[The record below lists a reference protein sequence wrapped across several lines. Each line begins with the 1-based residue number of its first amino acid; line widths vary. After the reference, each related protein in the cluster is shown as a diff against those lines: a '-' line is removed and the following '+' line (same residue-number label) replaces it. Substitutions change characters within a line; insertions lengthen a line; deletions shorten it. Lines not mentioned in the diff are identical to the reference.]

1 MPTSQSR
8 KLLNLILGAGLLALV
23 LGGAW
28 LGYYGGGSAPVIS
41 SLEPTVDPLDKKVG
55 DGDPAT
61 ASGKDTLADL
71 LERFRLGDSSAL
83 DHILPTGLSE
93 ISGSGGKGL
102 QRQVRAHGSWYPV
115 FDLSAM
121 KTLDD
126 GNLSAVRLNV
136 VPLAIATP
144 HPPAGL
150 IQKAFAHRFT
160 AVGGVPPYSWRI
172 EIDPSASGFQLD
184 SNTGDFTGQSNIE
197 LTLPLVIY
205 VTDAA
210 GSQASGQSTLSI
222 ATEEPLTITTTDLPT
237 TQSLGGYSATL
248 SAIGG
253 AKPYAWSLA
262 TDSPGWQIET
272 KTGTLTNTQLQ
283 AGDHQLLI
291 TLQDQATSVQRR
303 FELKVTHGL
312 DITTESPLPPAA
324 PGGIYSGQ
332 FEASGGMPPYTWSLM
347 TTELP
352 QTWTFTSEGK
362 LSGSIPD
369 IEALIKLPIRVTD
382 SEGLTFDKTF
392 DLTISRGLLVV
403 PSDRKAGIA
412 WRFKDMR
419 QALQANITGV
429 SLLRDGAE
437 IYRGRGSNFVDR
449 GLATGSSPNYQL
461 NAFTADGRRLPYAAA
476 TTTILLFTKQRSQ
489 DASLGDPYADTV
501 LSFSPLSR
509 GGYGAGGLP
518 QNVLGPPNGIST
530 FVPAYLPG
538 HVVSLHASK
547 TGGGSLVLEFT
558 NNIIESGNGLDFT
571 LFENVFFIANDP
583 KRRFME
589 PAIVEVALH
598 EDEWHRFP
606 RRVQIAAD
614 GSIDLKQPTYYT
626 SGFAGVNATTGD
638 DPTDPTRSG
647 GDSFDL
653 ASLGRP
659 DLTWIRFI
667 RIIATG
673 DQVLRDNTGVPISHT
688 SENSALNGRAS
699 SGFDLDAAS
708 AVNY

>member
-23 LGGAW
+23 LGSAW
-28 LGYYGGGSAPVIS
+28 LGYDGGGNSPVIS
-41 SLEPTVDPLDKKVG
+41 PLEATADPLDKKVDDNG
-55 DGDPAT
+55 HAMS
-61 ASGKDTLADL
+61 SGADTLADL

-93 ISGSGGKGL
+93 ISGSGGQGL

-136 VPLAIATP
+136 IPLAIATP
-144 HPPAGL
+144 HPPVGL
-150 IQKAFAHRFT
+150 IKTAFKHRFT

-172 EIDPSASGFQLD
+172 EIDPSASSFQLD
-184 SNTGDFTGQSNIE
+184 SNTGDLTGQSDVE

-205 VTDAA
+205 VTDTT

-222 ATEEPLTITTTDLPT
+222 ATEEPLSIATTDLPAT
-237 TQSLGGYSATL
+237 ETLGGYSATL
-248 SAIGG
+248 TASGG
-253 AKPYAWSLA
+253 AKPYAWSLS
-262 TDSPGWQIET
+262 TDSPGWRMEAT
-272 KTGTLTNTQLQ
+272 SGTLTNTQLQ
-283 AGDHQLLI
+283 TGDHQLLI
-291 TLQDQATSVQRR
+291 TLQDQATSVQRS

-312 DITTESPLPPAA
+312 DIITESPLPPAA
-324 PGGIYSGQ
+324 PGGSYSGQ
-332 FEASGGMPPYTWSLM
+332 FEASGGIPPYTWSLL

-352 QTWTFTSEGK
+352 QSWTFTSEGK
-362 LSGSIPD
+362 LSGSTPD
-369 IEALIKLPIRVTD
+369 IEALLKLPIRVTD

-429 SLLRDGAE
+429 SLLRSGVE

-449 GLATGSSPNYQL
+449 GLATGSSPTYQL
-461 NAFTADGRRLPYAAA
+461 NAFTADGRSLPYAAA
-476 TTTILLFTKQRSQ
+476 VTTILPFTKQRSQ
-489 DASLGDPYADTV
+489 DASQGDPYADTV
-501 LSFSPLSR
+501 LNFNPLTR
-509 GGYGAGGLP
+509 GGYGSDGIP
-518 QNVLGPPNGIST
+518 HNILGPPNGTST

-547 TGGGSLVLEFT
+547 SGGGSIVLKFT

-606 RRVQIAAD
+606 CRVQIAAD

-626 SGFAGVNATTGD
+626 SGFTGVNATTGD

-653 ASLGRP
+653 TNLGRP

-673 DQVLRDNTGVPISHT
+673 DQVLRDNTGIPISHT